1 MLACSTIG
9 AIFSSASPD
18 FGVEGVVDRFGQI
31 EPKILV
37 TTDGYNFNGK
47 EINITDK
54 INKIVKLLPSVN
66 NIILVPLLN
75 SGDQYFSEKVTL
87 YKDLL
92 IHYKSTELNFEKFN
106 LDHPLYIMFS
116 SGTTGK
122 PKCIVHSA
130 GGVLLKH
137 LVEVGLHSNA
147 GDNKKIF
154 LFYNLWMDDVEL
166 ACFFFNVKF

>member
-1 MLACSTIG
+1 MLASSSIG

-18 FGVEGVVDRFGQI
+18 FGVEGVLDRFGQI

-47 EINITDK
+47 EINITEK
-54 INKIVKLLPSVN
+54 VEKVVNSLRSVKDVV
-66 NIILVPLLN
+66 LVPLLN
-75 SGDQYFSEKVTL
+75 SNEIFSSNKTII
-87 YKDLL
+87 YDDLL
-92 IHYKSTELNFEKFN
+92 KIYKSESLDFVKLK

-147 GDNKKIF
+147 QEKKR
-154 LFYNLWMDDVEL
+154 N
-166 ACFFFNVKF
+166 FFILQLVVG